1 MCPTTEAIEME
12 REFVS
17 VAVPAS
23 LLNLSSKLVN
33 LTIDKKG
40 VLLKEQVR
48 RAGVLTFSFFIIF
61 FVNSF

>member
-33 LTIDKKG
+33 LTIDKKD
-40 VLLKEQVR
+40 VLLKEQVHG
-48 RAGVLTFSFFIIF
+48 AGDFNF
-61 FVNSF
+61 